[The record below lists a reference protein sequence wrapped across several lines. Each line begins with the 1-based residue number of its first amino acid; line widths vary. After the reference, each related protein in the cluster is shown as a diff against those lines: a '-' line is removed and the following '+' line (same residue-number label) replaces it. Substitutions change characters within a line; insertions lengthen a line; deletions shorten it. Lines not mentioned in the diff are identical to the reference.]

1 MQNKTFKTKDMMIA
15 VFCSILAV
23 LAIVFYFLP
32 AFNIQHT
39 ASIGVDYETVNFSAW
54 NMTQASFTNAK
65 VLGSDLLT
73 LLELKD
79 AYSMPIFLAGILSPL
94 AILSILLTT
103 TFAYLAWLKNENFKK
118 FCFMCGLVGM
128 MFATISLIAVW
139 FMALKIKTGEVSFSY
154 LYVNIKGN
162 ISYGAFVSLIISFVV
177 AIIACAYNY
186 FIDSDDDDE
195 EEDEEDE
202 EEEEEEPKKKVVKTA
217 PKTAATP
224 KAPVAQTSSTKAPAT
239 KTTAT
244 KSPATKSTTTRTVKK
259 KV

>member
-1 MQNKTFKTKDMMIA
+1 MQSKTFKTKDMMIA
-15 VFCSILAV
+15 VFCTILAV

-39 ASIGVDYETVNFSAW
+39 ASIGVDYETVNFSAF
-54 NMTQASFTNAK
+54 NMTQAAFTSAK

-94 AILSILLTT
+94 ALISIILTT
-103 TFAYLAWLKNENFKK
+103 AFAYLAWLKNENFKK

-128 MFATISLIAVW
+128 MFATIALISIW

-186 FIDSDDDDE
+186 FIDGDDDEDEEDEDE
-195 EEDEEDE
+195 EEDEEE
-202 EEEEEEPKKKVVKTA
+202 LPKKKVVKTA
-217 PKTAATP
+217 PKATTT
-224 KAPVAQTSSTKAPAT
+224 KAPV

-244 KSPATKSTTTRTVKK
+244 KTTSTKTTTTRTVKK
-259 KV
+259 KVN

>member
-1 MQNKTFKTKDMMIA
+1 MQNKNFKIKDMMIA
-15 VFCSILAV
+15 VFCSILAI

-54 NMTQASFTNAK
+54 NITQASFTSSK
-65 VLGSDLLT
+65 ILGSDLVT

-79 AYSMPIFLAGILSPL
+79 AYGMPIFLAGILSPL

-103 TFAYLAWLKNENFKK
+103 LFAYLSWLKSDSFKK
-118 FCFMCGLVGM
+118 FCFMFGLVGM
-128 MFATISLIAVW
+128 MFATITLVAVW

-162 ISYGAFVSLIISFVV
+162 ISYGSFVSLIISFVV

-186 FIDSDDDDE
+186 FIDSDDD
-195 EEDEEDE
+195 EDEEDDEEDDEDEDEDE
-202 EEEEEEPKKKVVKTA
+202 EETPKKKTV
-217 PKTAATP
+217 
-224 KAPVAQTSSTKAPAT
+224 T
-239 KTTAT
+239 KTTVT
-244 KSPATKSTTTRTVKK
+244 KSSTTKSTASKSTTTKTPVKK
-259 KV
+259 KVN